1 MSIHIPSDQF
11 LVDEQVDLNA
21 QAIPAPT
28 RSFDLPVH
36 LHVLTLTA
44 YLVYL
49 AIMSAAFGGGENAI
63 PMVICMI
70 TVAAAFIVPGLWST
84 MKGAFPGKAARWD
97 DFCEHGVDTMT
108 GRVKAFDASVQVL
121 ILPVLIL
128 GWGSILAIYGKSL
141 TS

>member
-11 LVDEQVDLNA
+11 QIDEQVDITA
-21 QAIPAPT
+21 PAMPAPT
-28 RSFDLPVH
+28 RSFDLPVR
-36 LHVLTLTA
+36 LHVLTLAA
-44 YLVYL
+44 YIVYL

-70 TVAAAFIVPGLWST
+70 TVAAAFIVPGLWAT
-84 MKGAFPGKAARWD
+84 MNGALPGKAARWD
-97 DFCEHGVDTMT
+97 DFYEHGVDTMT
-108 GRVKAFDASVQVL
+108 GRIKAFDASVQVL

-128 GWGSILAIYGKSL
+128 GWGGILAIYGKSL

>member
-1 MSIHIPSDQF
+1 MSIHIPDTAFQTSERTEVAAPVA
-11 LVDEQVDLNA
+11 L
-21 QAIPAPT
+21 APT
-28 RSFDLPVH
+28 RSFDIPVT
-36 LHVLTLTA
+36 LHVLTALA

-63 PMVICMI
+63 PMVVCLI
-70 TVAAAFIVPGLWST
+70 TVTAAFIVPGLWAT
-84 MKGAFPGKAARWD
+84 MKGPLTGKASSWI
-97 DFCEHGVDTMT
+97 DFCEQGVDTPT

-128 GWGSILAIYGKSL
+128 GWGIFIAIYGTSL